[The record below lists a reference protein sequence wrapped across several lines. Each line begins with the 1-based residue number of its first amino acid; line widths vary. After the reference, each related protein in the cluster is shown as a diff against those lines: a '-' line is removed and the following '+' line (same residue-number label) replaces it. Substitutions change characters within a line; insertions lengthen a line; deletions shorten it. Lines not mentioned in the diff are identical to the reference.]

1 MPRQDHR
8 DLVIRKYTGSANCAF
23 HGSARV
29 MQADCLRG
37 AQSTPQRRSQLR
49 ARLRVRS

>member
-1 MPRQDHR
+1 MPGQYHCDF
-8 DLVIRKYTGSANCAF
+8 IISKYARSTDCAF
-23 HGSARV
+23 HGSALV

-49 ARLRVRS
+49 VRLRTRG